1 MNYQRLDEFVTFL
14 DREVSSAV
22 AELQNVAEQSRRHL
36 QKLVYTNVADR
47 FDVTVDYS
55 LLDNALEE
63 PLLSE
68 ILQELKDPLSE
79 EEVLRLMTEPNSC
92 KDRLKKRAEGV
103 MRNGILRERHSRKL
117 KKLFEAL
124 ASSEDCCIPRV
135 NPATGLVTGK
145 FKPQDSKIP
154 CSVLGYADWLYSRR
168 NAIVHGGGQA
178 KMLENDLNQLK
189 KLYKC
194 DAAKTLKLKIG
205 SITNAVS
212 FYRSVVRLLK
222 PEGSYQ

>member
-1 MNYQRLDEFVTFL
+1 MNYQRLDEFLAFL

-22 AELQNVAEQSRRHL
+22 SELQNVAEQSRRHL
-36 QKLVYTNVADR
+36 QKLVYTNVSDR
-47 FDVTVDYS
+47 FDATVDHS

-68 ILQELKDPLSE
+68 ILRELKDPLTE
-79 EEVLRLMTEPNSC
+79 GEVFRLFTGPTTY
-92 KDRLKKRAEGV
+92 KDRLKERAETV
-103 MRNGILRERHSRKL
+103 MRNGILRERHSKKL

-124 ASSEDCCIPRV
+124 ARSEDCSIPRV
-135 NPATGLVTGK
+135 NPATGAVTTK

-154 CSVLGYADWLYSRR
+154 CSISGYADWLYSRR

-178 KMLENDLNQLK
+178 KMLENDLIQLK

-212 FYRSVVRLLK
+212 FYRDVVSMLHN
-222 PEGSYQ
+222 EES